1 MSYIEKWSLSGC
13 QNKETDPPWI
23 LFCISVHVVFQ
34 HLLLL
39 SQIYC
44 ISVCVYRFLP
54 VSALMGLYASSK
66 NTIFAA
72 TQHTVY
78 CRINILSDSRWK
90 VGGNL
95 SENGFNVNV
104 SEMGWQG
111 VGSAVS
117 FWLRRKDWQP
127 LQTSRR
133 FQTDRMFSVHQ
144 TRWQRTA
151 ALPKWEPF
159 HLWLCT
165 ELYANKKAYCV

>member
-1 MSYIEKWSLSGC
+1 MNTLLYICACS
-13 QNKETDPPWI
+13 
-23 LFCISVHVVFQ
+23 FQ

-39 SQIYC
+39 SQIYIC
-44 ISVCVYRFLP
+44 VCVYRFLP
-54 VSALMGLYASSK
+54 ISALMGLYASSK

-127 LQTSRR
+127 FRHLAAFRLTECSAYIKHADRELRLCQNENRSIYDCAQNYMQTKKHIACKS
-133 FQTDRMFSVHQ
+133 
-144 TRWQRTA
+144 
-151 ALPKWEPF
+151 
-159 HLWLCT
+159 LWYNT
-165 ELYANKKAYCV
+165 IYYVY